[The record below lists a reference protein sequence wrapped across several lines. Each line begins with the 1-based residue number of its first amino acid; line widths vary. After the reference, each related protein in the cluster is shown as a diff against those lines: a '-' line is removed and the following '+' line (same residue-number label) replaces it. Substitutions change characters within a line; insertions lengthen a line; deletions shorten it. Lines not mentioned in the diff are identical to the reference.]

1 MIRDIISTE
10 SGDNIS
16 VYLHNQL
23 MIMITVVLALI
34 LLSPSRR
41 QGSHY
46 PFWVALYLLLQL
58 LERERA
64 GWEAVQPPRNS
75 CWSSLFTKQQLVQQS
90 WLL

>member
-1 MIRDIISTE
+1 MSVNMMIRDIISTE

-46 PFWVALYLLLQL
+46 SF
-58 LERERA
+58 
-64 GWEAVQPPRNS
+64 
-75 CWSSLFTKQQLVQQS
+75 
-90 WLL
+90 

>member
-46 PFWVALYLLLQL
+46 PFWVAVYLLLQL
-58 LERERA
+58 LERERELAAKPYNLPATTA
-64 GWEAVQPPRNS
+64 GAPCLLNNS
-75 CWSSLFTKQQLVQQS
+75 
-90 WLL
+90 